1 MGCLLRG
8 FVKLHKN
15 TKPHRCRSRQV
26 FTGCFVI
33 TKTKRTQYYRAT
45 EHALGTLTASF
56 ITPTALLMVQTV
68 KATTSPPS
76 GRYCSSAL
84 RRPSS
89 VRSPRSSSSR
99 SATCASTQRSY
110 CRGDRRRC
118 FATHLPPARTTVS
131 GYGASSKDLAFL
143 ADEEGLLI
151 LSEEDRFPATSAPA
165 FSPASPQVLF
175 RANGVLSTISNR
187 QFKSGK
193 YYKATD
199 ETTKLFQHRTSSGP
213 VPGVLRRSDLGLADN
228 PSRFFK
234 HTSFQEVKFSPAM
247 ASTAAG
253 IAAQAAIEAAI
264 AEIKEYLEV
273 IDEKLDT
280 LLRQRKV
287 DALAQ
292 LGGIQ
297 YTIEEADEL
306 YRHSSSV
313 SATTW
318 SKVDHLGSA
327 LNGIESYAIEQ
338 LDDTVDQLRKQK
350 NNSKKLETFLA
361 GLKGDLP
368 LWLGVAARS
377 IYLHDRMY
385 VLEIAHVNEFEPRQL
400 DSHREGIHDARKDRL
415 ESTTRRLL
423 EMDTAI
429 RETAKLS
436 NQVWV
441 TNPIRA
447 RHITAHANEI
457 HDIISAF
464 AQHLRMS
471 VEDAESLHV
480 QGWRQSVVSLAGDT
494 IDAANRARQSA
505 VSQAQKATEKIR
517 DMNDDRLLA
526 KAAEIEARRER
537 GEQKALESTGDEDQS
552 ATETRTTR
560 RGLRFR
566 RDEKKA

>member
-1 MGCLLRG
+1 ME
-8 FVKLHKN
+8 
-15 TKPHRCRSRQV
+15 T
-26 FTGCFVI
+26 
-33 TKTKRTQYYRAT
+33 
-45 EHALGTLTASF
+45 
-56 ITPTALLMVQTV
+56 
-68 KATTSPPS
+68 
-76 GRYCSSAL
+76 
-84 RRPSS
+84 
-89 VRSPRSSSSR
+89 
-99 SATCASTQRSY
+99 
-110 CRGDRRRC
+110 
-118 FATHLPPARTTVS
+118 
-131 GYGASSKDLAFL
+131 SSKDLAFL
-143 ADEEGLLI
+143 ADGEGLLI
-151 LSEEDRFPATSAPA
+151 LSEENRFPDTSAPA

-175 RANGVLSTISNR
+175 RANNVLSTISNQ

-199 ETTKLFQHRTSSGP
+199 ETAKLLQHRTSSGP

-234 HTSFQEVKFSPAM
+234 HTLFQEVKFSPAM

-306 YRHSSSV
+306 YRRSSSV
-313 SATTW
+313 SSTTW

-338 LDDTVDQLRKQK
+338 LDDAVDQLRKQK

-415 ESTTRRLL
+415 ESTIRRLL

-441 TNPIRA
+441 TNHIRA

-464 AQHLRMS
+464 AQHLWMGE
-471 VEDAESLHV
+471 EDAERLHD
-480 QGWRQSVVSLAGDT
+480 QGWLQSVVSLAGDT
-494 IDAANRARQSA
+494 VHAANRVRQSA
-505 VSQAQKATEKIR
+505 VDQAQKATEKIR
-517 DMNDDRLLA
+517 DMNDDRVLA

-560 RGLRFR
+560 RGFRFR
-566 RDEKKA
+566 RDKKKA

>member
-1 MGCLLRG
+1 ME
-8 FVKLHKN
+8 
-15 TKPHRCRSRQV
+15 T
-26 FTGCFVI
+26 
-33 TKTKRTQYYRAT
+33 
-45 EHALGTLTASF
+45 
-56 ITPTALLMVQTV
+56 
-68 KATTSPPS
+68 
-76 GRYCSSAL
+76 
-84 RRPSS
+84 
-89 VRSPRSSSSR
+89 
-99 SATCASTQRSY
+99 
-110 CRGDRRRC
+110 
-118 FATHLPPARTTVS
+118 
-131 GYGASSKDLAFL
+131 SSKDLAFL
-143 ADEEGLLI
+143 ADGEGLLI

-165 FSPASPQVLF
+165 FSPASTQVLF
-175 RANGVLSTISNR
+175 RASNVLSTISDR

-199 ETTKLFQHRTSSGP
+199 ETARMLQHRTSKGP
-213 VPGVLRRSDLGLADN
+213 VPGVLRRGDLGLADN
-228 PSRFFK
+228 PGQFFK
-234 HTSFQEVKFSPAM
+234 HASFQEVKFPPAM
-247 ASTAAG
+247 TSTAAG

-273 IDEKLDT
+273 IDEKLDI
-280 LLRQRKV
+280 LLRQRRI

-297 YTIEEADEL
+297 YTIEEADKL
-306 YRHSSSV
+306 YRRDNSV

-318 SKVDHLGSA
+318 TKVAHLGSA

-338 LDDTVDQLRKQK
+338 LDDAVDQLRKHQ
-350 NNSKKLETFLA
+350 NNSKKIEALLE
-361 GLKGDLP
+361 GLKDDLP

-377 IYLHDRMY
+377 IYLHDRLY
-385 VLEIAHVNEFEPRQL
+385 VIEIAHVNEFEPAQL
-400 DSHREGIHDARKDRL
+400 DSHREGIVEARRDRL

-464 AQHLRMS
+464 SQHLRMS
-471 VEDAESLHV
+471 VEDAERLQV

-494 IDAANRARQSA
+494 VDAANRARQSA
-505 VSQAQKATEKIR
+505 VGQAQKATEKIR

-526 KAAEIEARRER
+526 KAAEIQARRER
-537 GEQKALESTGDEDQS
+537 GEQLALESTGIEDQS
-552 ATETRTTR
+552 ATESRTTR
-560 RGLRFR
+560 RGFPFR
-566 RDEKKA
+566 RDENKA

>member
-1 MGCLLRG
+1 M
-8 FVKLHKN
+8 
-15 TKPHRCRSRQV
+15 
-26 FTGCFVI
+26 
-33 TKTKRTQYYRAT
+33 
-45 EHALGTLTASF
+45 
-56 ITPTALLMVQTV
+56 
-68 KATTSPPS
+68 
-76 GRYCSSAL
+76 
-84 RRPSS
+84 
-89 VRSPRSSSSR
+89 
-99 SATCASTQRSY
+99 
-110 CRGDRRRC
+110 
-118 FATHLPPARTTVS
+118 
-131 GYGASSKDLAFL
+131 
-143 ADEEGLLI
+143 
-151 LSEEDRFPATSAPA
+151 
-165 FSPASPQVLF
+165 LF
-175 RANGVLSTISNR
+175 RANNVLSTISNR

-199 ETTKLFQHRTSSGP
+199 ETAKLLQQRTSSGP

-247 ASTAAG
+247 ASGAAG

-306 YRHSSSV
+306 YRRSSSV

-338 LDDTVDQLRKQK
+338 LDDAVDQLRKQK

-385 VLEIAHVNEFEPRQL
+385 VLEIAHVSEFEPRQL

-436 NQVWV
+436 NQIWV

-471 VEDAESLHV
+471 VEDAERLHV
-480 QGWRQSVVSLAGDT
+480 QGWRQSVVSASGRHHRCREPRPPIGGGSSAKSHRENSRHERRPAACKGRRNRSATGAGG
-494 IDAANRARQSA
+494 AKSARVDRRRRSICDRNPHN
-505 VSQAQKATEKIR
+505 ATR
-517 DMNDDRLLA
+517 FTFPS
-526 KAAEIEARRER
+526 RREER
-537 GEQKALESTGDEDQS
+537 IEVFST
-552 ATETRTTR
+552 R
-560 RGLRFR
+560 
-566 RDEKKA
+566 

>member
-1 MGCLLRG
+1 ME
-8 FVKLHKN
+8 
-15 TKPHRCRSRQV
+15 T
-26 FTGCFVI
+26 
-33 TKTKRTQYYRAT
+33 
-45 EHALGTLTASF
+45 
-56 ITPTALLMVQTV
+56 
-68 KATTSPPS
+68 
-76 GRYCSSAL
+76 
-84 RRPSS
+84 
-89 VRSPRSSSSR
+89 
-99 SATCASTQRSY
+99 
-110 CRGDRRRC
+110 
-118 FATHLPPARTTVS
+118 
-131 GYGASSKDLAFL
+131 SSKDLAFL
-143 ADEEGLLI
+143 ADGEGLLI

-165 FSPASPQVLF
+165 FSPASTQVLF
-175 RANGVLSTISNR
+175 RASNVLSTISDR

-199 ETTKLFQHRTSSGP
+199 ETARMLQHRTSKGP
-213 VPGVLRRSDLGLADN
+213 VPGVLRRGDLGLADN
-228 PSRFFK
+228 PGQFFK
-234 HTSFQEVKFSPAM
+234 HASFQEVKFPPAM
-247 ASTAAG
+247 TSTAAG

-273 IDEKLDT
+273 IDEKLDI
-280 LLRQRKV
+280 LLRQRRI

-297 YTIEEADEL
+297 YTIEEADKL
-306 YRHSSSV
+306 YRRDNSV

-318 SKVDHLGSA
+318 TKVAHLGSA

-338 LDDTVDQLRKQK
+338 LDDAVDQLRKHQ
-350 NNSKKLETFLA
+350 NNSKKIEALLE
-361 GLKGDLP
+361 GLKDDLP

-377 IYLHDRMY
+377 IYLHDRLY
-385 VLEIAHVNEFEPRQL
+385 VIEIAHVNEFEPAQL
-400 DSHREGIHDARKDRL
+400 DSHREGIVEARRDRL

-464 AQHLRMS
+464 SQHLRMS
-471 VEDAESLHV
+471 VEDAERLQV

-494 IDAANRARQSA
+494 VDAANRARQSA
-505 VSQAQKATEKIR
+505 VGQAQKATEKIR

-526 KAAEIEARRER
+526 KAAEIQARRER
-537 GEQKALESTGDEDQS
+537 GEQIALESTGNEDQS
-552 ATETRTTR
+552 ATESRTTR
-560 RGLRFR
+560 RGFPFR
-566 RDEKKA
+566 RDENKA